1 MVTTVN
7 EVRISMVEI
16 PISYGVP
23 VKVLVP
29 ESLFSA
35 DRPLAIRLKYKK
47 AGGSRYASHV
57 QVWTWNLGT
66 PLANAEFMVVGDDTT
81 YTLEKGVRLRRHF
94 GTVFDGD
101 GNAIH
106 LLSLYKKQK

>member
-47 AGGSRYASHV
+47 AAGSRYASHV

-66 PLANAEFMVVGDDTT
+66 PLANANFMMAGDDTT
-81 YTLEKGVRLRRHF
+81 YTLKKGLRLRRHF
-94 GTVFDGD
+94 GTVFAGD

-106 LLSLYKKQK
+106 LLMLWES

>member
-7 EVRISMVEI
+7 AIRISMVEI
-16 PISYGVP
+16 PISYGEP

-35 DRPLAIRLKYKK
+35 DRPLAIRLKYKEV
-47 AGGSRYASHV
+47 GSSRYASHI
-57 QVWTWNLGT
+57 QVWTWDLGT
-66 PLANAEFMVVGDDTT
+66 PLASANFMTAGDDTT
-81 YTLEKGVRLRRHF
+81 YSLKKGTRLRRHF
-94 GTVFDGD
+94 GTVFDSD